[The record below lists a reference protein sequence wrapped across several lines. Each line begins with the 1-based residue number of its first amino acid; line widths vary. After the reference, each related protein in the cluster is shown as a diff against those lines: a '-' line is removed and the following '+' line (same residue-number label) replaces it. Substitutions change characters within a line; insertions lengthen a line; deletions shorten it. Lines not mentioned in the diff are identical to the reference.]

1 MNPKSMINRLVLTLM
16 ILGTLSAAGSLAHD
30 AEAAGPGVRP
40 AAVESENGYYYT
52 VQKGDTLWDLSR
64 RFSATPWVW
73 PELWEEN
80 SETIANPHLIF
91 PGQKIRLARMK
102 GIRPAGTPAAGDAEP
117 AVDGI
122 HYYFSTSDQYGFIRR
137 VPVAPEGVIFKLQ
150 DAGKQMISEGDI
162 VYIRPDG
169 RGVLSQGQRLT
180 IYRTFEPLTDP
191 KTQELV
197 GTQHLLCGVL
207 EIVQREPQYAVAKV
221 LASYRPI
228 KTGDLLM
235 PYQRRSP
242 RIAIQ
247 NSQPGIDAKLILAE
261 EHLSIFAESHVAFI
275 NQGQRHGIRPGQIY
289 SIYRQDEH
297 RFDSDQSPQAAIAI
311 PIDFGELLVL
321 HTEEDTATVL
331 ITDSKKESSQGT
343 RVRTPL
349 ALR

>member
-1 MNPKSMINRLVLTLM
+1 MNPKFMINKLVLTLI
-16 ILGTLSAAGSLAHD
+16 ILGTLSAASSLGHAAD
-30 AEAAGPGVRP
+30 AAGSGVHP

-80 SETIANPHLIF
+80 SETIANPHLIY
-91 PGQKIRLARMK
+91 PGQKIRLARMA
-102 GIRPAGTPAAGDAEP
+102 GIRPAGTPAAGAEP

-150 DAGKQMISEGDI
+150 DAGKQMISEGDV
-162 VYIRPDG
+162 VYVRPDG

-180 IYRTFEPLTDP
+180 IYRTFEPLTDS
-191 KTQELV
+191 KTQELI
-197 GTQHLLCGVL
+197 GSQHLLCGVL

-247 NSQPGIDAKLILAE
+247 NSQPGIDAKLIMAE

-275 NQGQRHGIRPGQIY
+275 NQGKRHGIRPGQIY

-297 RFDSDQSPQAAIAI
+297 RFDRDGSAQAAIAI
-311 PIDFGELLVL
+311 PVDFGELLVL
-321 HTEEDTATVL
+321 HAEEDTATVL

>member
-1 MNPKSMINRLVLTLM
+1 MNPKFMIKSLMLTL
-16 ILGTLSAAGSLAHD
+16 IFLGTLSGAGSVTHA
-30 AEAAGPGVRP
+30 AEATGPGVRP
-40 AAVESENGYYYT
+40 TAMETENGYYYT

-91 PGQKIRLARMK
+91 PGQKIRLARMA
-102 GIRPAGTPAAGDAEP
+102 GGRPAGTAAEP
-117 AVDGI
+117 PVAGI
-122 HYYFSTSDQYGFIRR
+122 HYYLSTSDQYGFIRK
-137 VPVAPEGVIFKLQ
+137 VPVTPEGVIFKLQ
-150 DAGKQMISEGDI
+150 DTGKQMISEGDI

-169 RGVLSQGQRLT
+169 HGALSQGQRLT
-180 IYRTFEPLTDP
+180 IYRTFKPLTDP
-191 KTQELV
+191 KTQELI

-207 EIVQREPQYAVAKV
+207 EIVQREPQYAVANV
-221 LASYRPI
+221 LESYRPI

-242 RIAIQ
+242 RIDIQ
-247 NSQPGIDAKLILAE
+247 NSQPGIDGKLIMAE

-275 NQGQRHGIRPGQIY
+275 NQGKRHGIRPGQIY
-289 SIYRQDEH
+289 SIYRADEH
-297 RFDSDQSPQAAIAI
+297 SFDSALPPHATITI

-321 HTEEDTATVL
+321 HTEEGTSTVL
-331 ITDSKKESSQGT
+331 ITDAKKESHAGT
-343 RVRTPL
+343 RIRTPL